1 MYNRIHKFIDKN
13 NIDLLQFVFWQ
24 QHYSTSYA
32 VLNLTEATMKA
43 LDNVYFACGIFVNLQ
58 KAFDIVDH
66 SILLSKLCHYR
77 IRELANKW
85 F

>member
-13 NIDLLQFVFWQ
+13 NIDLLQFVFRQ

-32 VLNLTEATMKA
+32 LLNLTEAAMKA
-43 LDNVYFACGIFVNLQ
+43 LDNGYFACGIFVNRQ

-66 SILLSKLCHYR
+66 SILLSKLYHYR